1 MIIGIGTDIIN
12 IQRIEKAI
20 NNFGDKFLQ
29 KIFTEQEINRCKPL
43 KNSSNSF
50 AKIFAGK
57 EAIVKAIGFTE
68 GISWQDIEIFKD
80 NNGKPYFKLYK
91 KALEN
96 LKSISGVEKFDFHLS
111 LSDDYPQ
118 ALAFAIIS
126 CNAKLT

>member
-1 MIIGIGTDIIN
+1 MILGIGTDVVN

-20 NNFGDKFLQ
+20 DNFGDKFLQ
-29 KIFTEQEINRCKPL
+29 KIFTAQEIQRCQNL
-43 KNSSNSF
+43 KNSSCSF

-57 EAIVKAIGFTE
+57 EAVVKAIGLTK

-80 NNGKPYFKLYK
+80 HNGKPYFKLYK

-96 LKSISGVEKFDFHLS
+96 LKHVSGVENFSFHLS

-118 ALAFAIIS
+118 ALAFAIID
-126 CNAKLT
+126 C